1 MSVSA
6 YNQSVAPSLDN
17 ASLADAKPST
27 ERTATASS
35 AQVTIGVNFS
45 SQPDQCGPV
54 FGGPPPRPVP
64 ENVRPNPGPPPRPV
78 PENVRPNPGP
88 PPRPVPE
95 NVRPNPGPPPRPTPT
110 LPDPYYSKQS
120 NEQLAQVLLNNYDAL
135 KGRWPSREVTRQS
148 LQKMADQP
156 LTGNPYK
163 DPNIRLANEVL
174 RRPGLLQSLDRNG
187 STGALD
193 GRLSKDDIRSFVR
206 SDNPLKLND
215 DKQIVQDV
223 LNNFNALKGGY
234 FSSTIKLRE
243 LNARA
248 MQPLTGNPYTDH
260 LTQLSREVMS
270 RSDLRSA
277 MDNIVS
283 WQRDGKISR
292 QELYALLR

>member
-6 YNQSVAPSLDN
+6 YNQSVAPSLDS

-27 ERTATASS
+27 ERSATASS
-35 AQVTIGVNFS
+35 AQVTIGVNFT
-45 SQPDQCGPV
+45 SQLGHCGPV
-54 FGGPPPRPVP
+54 FGGPPPRPL
-64 ENVRPNPGPPPRPV
+64 
-78 PENVRPNPGP
+78 
-88 PPRPVPE
+88 PE

-120 NEQLAQVLLNNYDAL
+120 NEQLAQGLLNNYDAL

-148 LQKMADQP
+148 LQKVANQP

-187 STGALD
+187 STGAVD

-234 FSSTIKLRE
+234 FSSTIKLRD

>member
-17 ASLADAKPST
+17 ASLGDAKPGA
-27 ERTATASS
+27 ERSAAASS
-35 AQVTIGVNFS
+35 VQLTVGVNFTAQS
-45 SQPDQCGPV
+45 NHAGPV
-54 FGGPPPRPVP
+54 FGGPPPRPLP
-64 ENVRPNPGPPPRPV
+64 ENLRPNPGPPPRP
-78 PENVRPNPGP
+78 NPS
-88 PPRPVPE
+88 
-95 NVRPNPGPPPRPTPT
+95 

-120 NEQLAQVLLNNYDAL
+120 NEQLAQGLLNNYGAF
-135 KGRWPSREVTRQS
+135 KGRWPSRYITEQS
-148 LQKMADQP
+148 LQKVAKQP

-193 GRLSKDDIRSFVR
+193 GRLSRDDITSFVR
-206 SDNPLKLND
+206 SDNPLKLSD
-215 DKQIVQDV
+215 DKQIVQDM

-248 MQPLTGNPYTDH
+248 TQPLSGNPYNDH
-260 LTQLSREVMS
+260 LIQLSREVMA

-277 MDNIVS
+277 MDNIYS
-283 WQRDGKISR
+283 WQRDGRISR
-292 QELYALLR
+292 QELYTLLG